1 MPAAATRA
9 GSSPSTSASGALS
22 RSRFTNT
29 NGPHVS
35 TATLTRQSS
44 AASNPGSRSER
55 GAARRPPSR
64 PYVQA
69 WYGHWSVSRFPRP
82 CATSVARWRQ
92 MLTKP
97 FRRSSW
103 SRTTTIGTRP
113 AWQVANSPGSETHE
127 VGTAYCHVCAKIR
140 VLLGAEDLGVGEPR
154 ERQRDAGVE
163 PRCQIVLHA
172 VHTLVVAWSS
182 RIRWA
187 SVPMIEIAILGSD
200 SSSFRNPRR
209 GIAITSISVSATT
222 EAERTPPSSSAISP
236 K

>member
-1 MPAAATRA
+1 
-9 GSSPSTSASGALS
+9 
-22 RSRFTNT
+22 
-29 NGPHVS
+29 
-35 TATLTRQSS
+35 
-44 AASNPGSRSER
+44 
-55 GAARRPPSR
+55 
-64 PYVQA
+64 
-69 WYGHWSVSRFPRP
+69 
-82 CATSVARWRQ
+82 

-97 FRRSSW
+97 FRRPSW

-113 AWQVANSPGSETHE
+113 AWQVANSPGSDTHD
-127 VGTAYCHVCAKIR
+127 VGTAYCHVLGEDPL
-140 VLLGAEDLGVGEPR
+140 LLGAEDLGVGEPR

-172 VHTLVVAWSS
+172 AHTLDEVACIA
-182 RIRWA
+182 RTRWA